1 MIPAGESTIIRVM
14 IVDDEPLAREGLR
27 MLLDG
32 DAEIEV
38 VGEAKSGA
46 EAVEMICAVHPDLV
60 FLDIQMPAMNG
71 FEVLAALPEGELP
84 AVVFVT
90 AFDRY
95 ALRAFEVHAI
105 DYLLKPYDDERFYDA
120 LRKAKNQLRMARV
133 SALGEKLLSLL
144 DGYEP
149 PVRRVSRLAIKSAGR
164 VVFLDLDD
172 IDWIEAADYYV
183 QLHVG
188 QTCYLHRQTM
198 TSLEKQLDPDMF
210 LRIHRSAIVNRERIR
225 ELRHRYQGRR
235 DLVVVLASGV
245 ELKVARGHR
254 DKIQSLF

>member
-1 MIPAGESTIIRVM
+1 MIPAGESTVIRAL

-27 MLLDG
+27 MLLEG

-46 EAVEMICAVHPDLV
+46 EAVEMIGVVRPDLV

-120 LRKAKNQLRMARV
+120 LRKAKSQLRMARV

-144 DGYEP
+144 DSYEP
-149 PVRRVSRLAIKSAGR
+149 AVRRVSRLAIKSAGR
-164 VVFLDLDD
+164 VVFLDVDD

-188 QTCYLHRQTM
+188 PKSYLHRQTM
-198 TSLEKQLDPDMF
+198 ASLEKQLDPDLF
-210 LRIHRSAIVNRERIR
+210 LRIHRSAIVHRERIR
-225 ELRHRYQGRR
+225 ELRHQGRR